1 MNVIILITS
10 TTWISLRC
18 RDYSQKLAWIL
29 ASFVTEKTGWKK
41 WEPKPEVC
49 VARSNKRNC
58 CSATATRKE
67 QIEWAMQSV
76 TVCGPWKKTLASCG
90 QKVKHYSCMNE
101 EWVLCPGGRR
111 EADEKVNLLLV
122 LALVGMANIS
132 TKKIRN
138 HYMESIGYW
147 TSPRRCAIF
156 AGSIWISTYL
166 RLLSV
171 IFPPDRKV
179 ILAPWPKFLTK
190 PKRSLAEYWLQN
202 SS

>member
-1 MNVIILITS
+1 MQGLLAKDGMNIGFLCDRKDWLKEVRTKAWGVWQEVTNAIVALPPHERS
-10 TTWISLRC
+10 KLSEQCNQSL
-18 RDYSQKLAWIL
+18 Y
-29 ASFVTEKTGWKK
+29 VV
-41 WEPKPEVC
+41 PE
-49 VARSNKRNC
+49 
-58 CSATATRKE
+58 
-67 QIEWAMQSV
+67 
-76 TVCGPWKKTLASCG
+76 KKTLASCG

-202 SS
+202 SFKHSLNTGA

>member
-1 MNVIILITS
+1 MQGLLAKVGMNIGFLCDRKDWLKEVRTKAWGVWQEVTNAIVALPPHERS
-10 TTWISLRC
+10 KLSEQCNQSL
-18 RDYSQKLAWIL
+18 YM
-29 ASFVTEKTGWKK
+29 V
-41 WEPKPEVC
+41 PE
-49 VARSNKRNC
+49 
-58 CSATATRKE
+58 
-67 QIEWAMQSV
+67 
-76 TVCGPWKKTLASCG
+76 KKTPCLLWS
-90 QKVKHYSCMNE
+90 KSKTLFLH
-101 EWVLCPGGRR
+101 EWRMSIMSRGTSRR

-156 AGSIWISTYL
+156 AGSIWISTSL

-179 ILAPWPKFLTK
+179 ILAPWPNSW
-190 PKRSLAEYWLQN
+190 RSQREV
-202 SS
+202 

>member
-101 EWVLCPGGRR
+101 EWVLCPEGRR
-111 EADEKVNLLLV
+111 KGQLIACPRSCWHGQYFDQKNKESLHGKYRLLDITKTMCNICWINLNKYILTFIVCHL
-122 LALVGMANIS
+122 
-132 TKKIRN
+132 
-138 HYMESIGYW
+138 
-147 TSPRRCAIF
+147 SPRPKSNPCPLAKIPDE
-156 AGSIWISTYL
+156 AKEKSSI
-166 RLLSV
+166 
-171 IFPPDRKV
+171 
-179 ILAPWPKFLTK
+179 ILT
-190 PKRSLAEYWLQN
+190 SE
-202 SS
+202 